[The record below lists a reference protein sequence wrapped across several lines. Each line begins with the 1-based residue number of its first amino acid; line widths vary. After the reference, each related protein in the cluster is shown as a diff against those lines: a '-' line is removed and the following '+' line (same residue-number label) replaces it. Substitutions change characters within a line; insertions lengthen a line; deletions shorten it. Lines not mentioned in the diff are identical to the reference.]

1 MIDWKNVMNGTA
13 QLACCTSVVL
23 EVGDLAQIRRPFK
36 GDEDPFQISIC
47 PSKTSR
53 TSRTS
58 KQAVISYSY
67 GECVSPSGTHLCTTW
82 RHAFTLTSEMPCPV
96 TLWTR
101 FNVTL
106 SVIIL
111 VFIVAMSLFCFCYST
126 AEETAEET
134 TEETAEETAEETFE
148 ETAEKTAENTAE
160 DYEVSR
166 RTTYYEEDEKSKS
179 SSRRSRSRSPNRKSR
194 SKFPGRIS
202 DVKPKKA
209 GRKK

>member
-1 MIDWKNVMNGTA
+1 MIDWKTAMNGTA
-13 QLACCTSVVL
+13 QLACFTSVVL

-47 PSKTSR
+47 PSR

-67 GECVSPSGTHLCTTW
+67 GSENEQMGTGTTW
-82 RHAFTLTSEMPCPV
+82 RHPITITSEMPCPV

-106 SVIIL
+106 SVLIL

-134 TEETAEETAEETFE
+134 TEETAEETAEKSFE

-209 GRKK
+209 GRKN